1 MAKLIN
7 VGFGNVVNSQK
18 IVAVV
23 SPDAAPVKRMVQSI
37 KGTRALVDATQGRKT
52 KAVIVTSDDYVV
64 LSALQPETIA
74 RRFAEAYDYEERGV
88 MKKLLE
94 SFDDYALS
102 VSVTTRKPRPGE
114 VDGKDYFFRT
124 KEEVE
129 EMIAQDQLLEYA
141 RYVDNYYGTPRSYV
155 EEKLSEG
162 KNVILEIEIQ
172 GAMKIKEKIP
182 EAVLIFVTPPSVD
195 ELRRRLEG
203 RGTETQEVIES
214 RLSRAAEEAEG
225 MEDYDYLL
233 VNDDLEECVNELHRI
248 ISSERCKTQRN
259 TEFINRIQE
268 ESRGLMK
275 GDL

>member
-1 MAKLIN
+1 M
-7 VGFGNVVNSQK
+7 
-18 IVAVV
+18 
-23 SPDAAPVKRMVQSI
+23 
-37 KGTRALVDATQGRKT
+37 
-52 KAVIVTSDDYVV
+52 
-64 LSALQPETIA
+64 
-74 RRFAEAYDYEERGV
+74 
-88 MKKLLE
+88 
-94 SFDDYALS
+94 
-102 VSVTTRKPRPGE
+102 
-114 VDGKDYFFRT
+114 
-124 KEEVE
+124 
-129 EMIAQDQLLEYA
+129 
-141 RYVDNYYGTPRSYV
+141 

-233 VNDDLEECVNELHRI
+233 INDDLEECVNELHRI